1 MVAQMRF
8 AGLLRAGQWLA
19 CERKEKRLVGH
30 SHAIPALSF
39 TLHSPRFPSLKS
51 FPLGTLY
58 AAHLRFCLRLC
69 VLRDLRHDLPPF
81 RQYLPSISCLSAKSS
96 LLLLRCVSCLCDLAR
111 KVLRN
116 LLL

>member
-58 AAHLRFCLRLC
+58 AAHFRKCLAWFALRC
-69 VLRDLRHDLPPF
+69 PQAKNAPF
-81 RQYLPSISCLSAKSS
+81 RQYLPGISCLSAKNS
-96 LLLLRCVSCLCDLAR
+96 LSLLRCVSCLCDLAR

>member
-39 TLHSPRFPSLKS
+39 TLHSPRLSPLKT
-51 FPLGTLY
+51 FPLGTIH
-58 AAHLRFCLRLC
+58 AAYSRFCLRLC
-69 VLRDLRHDLPPF
+69 ALRELRHDLPPF
-81 RQYLPSISCLSAKSS
+81 RQYLPGISCLWVKNS
-96 LLLLRCVSCLCDLAR
+96 LLLLRCVSCLYDLAWN
-111 KVLRN
+111 VLRN
-116 LLL
+116 LLV